1 MAKATKVI
9 NRIELSEEE
18 LRKIEFE
25 DIERTLL
32 ENKEVIKETFEVM
45 KGMQDRGIL
54 SMVNSLLKEGD
65 KVLNILVKTADTPET
80 ANTLKNLL
88 LMLGTLGT
96 LNVKQ
101 LEPLILKVNSGIAR
115 VAEIDKSGEKP
126 SYLSL
131 ARSLND
137 KEVKQA
143 MTLLMTFLKGMGEDT
158 SDLERTTQLPEDQQ
172 VHKENEQATI
182 QRPTSKKDFGSSM
195 PSKSGR
201 ESRKSSNWLWIAAGV
216 SLMTLPLLSKRQKN
230 EQNKIE

>member
-9 NRIELSEEE
+9 NRLELSEEE
-18 LRKIEFE
+18 VRKIEFE
-25 DIERTLL
+25 DIEKTLL
-32 ENKEVIKETFEVM
+32 QNKEVIKETFEVM

-65 KVLNILVKTADTPET
+65 KVLDILVKTADTPET

-115 VAEIDKSGEKP
+115 VAEIEKSGEKP

-131 ARSLND
+131 VRSLND
-137 KEVKQA
+137 KEIKQA

-158 SDLERTTQLPEDQQ
+158 SELERTTQLPENQQ
-172 VHKENEQATI
+172 YHKENVQANI
-182 QRPTSKKDFGSSM
+182 QRPTAKKDFGSSM
-195 PSKSGR
+195 PSNGGR
-201 ESRKSSNWLWIAAGV
+201 ESRRSNKWFWIAAGA
-216 SLMTLPLLSKRQKN
+216 SLITIPLISMR
-230 EQNKIE
+230 NKQPRNTNQ

>member
-9 NRIELSEEE
+9 NRMELSEEDV
-18 LRKIEFE
+18 RKIEFE
-25 DIERTLL
+25 EIERTLL

-65 KVLNILVKTADTPET
+65 KVLDILVKTADTPET

-115 VAEIDKSGEKP
+115 FAEIDKSDDKP
-126 SYLSL
+126 SYLSIL
-131 ARSLND
+131 RSLND

-158 SDLERTTQLPEDQQ
+158 SELERTTQLPENQQ
-172 VHKENEQATI
+172 VHKDNKQATI

-201 ESRKSSNWLWIAAGV
+201 ESRRSKNWFWIAAGA
-216 SLMTLPLLSKRQKN
+216 SLITIPLITKRKKHQRN
-230 EQNKIE
+230 MNQ

>member
-9 NRIELSEEE
+9 NRISISDEER
-18 LRKIEFE
+18 RKIELE

-88 LMLGTLGT
+88 LILGTLGT
-96 LNVKQ
+96 LNVQQ

-115 VAEIDKSGEKP
+115 VAESDKTPEKP
-126 SYLSL
+126 SYLAL
-131 ARSLND
+131 LRSLND
-137 KEVKQA
+137 QEVKQA
-143 MTLLMTFLKGMGEDT
+143 ITFLMTFLKGMGEDT
-158 SDLERTTQLPEDQQ
+158 RDLERTTQLPENQHL
-172 VHKENEQATI
+172 HKANEIADI
-182 QRPTSKKDFGSSM
+182 ERPTSRKSYGLSI
-195 PSKSGR
+195 PSKSGSEKKR
-201 ESRKSSNWLWIAAGV
+201 NTSLFWIAAGV
-216 SLMTLPLLSKRQKN
+216 SLVTIPLTLSKSK
-230 EQNKIE
+230 K

>member
-9 NRIELSEEE
+9 NRISISDEEKRRIEL
-18 LRKIEFE
+18 E

-88 LMLGTLGT
+88 LILGMLGT
-96 LNVKQ
+96 LNVQQ

-115 VAEIDKSGEKP
+115 VAESDKMPEKP
-126 SYLSL
+126 SYLAL
-131 ARSLND
+131 LRSLND
-137 KEVKQA
+137 QEVKQA
-143 MTLLMTFLKGMGEDT
+143 MTFLMTFLKGMGEDT
-158 SDLERTTQLPEDQQ
+158 SDLERTTQLPENQHL
-172 VHKENEQATI
+172 HKANETSDI
-182 QRPTSKKDFGSSM
+182 ERPTSRKSYVSSI
-195 PSKSGR
+195 PNKSGSQKR
-201 ESRKSSNWLWIAAGV
+201 RNTSLFWIAAGI
-216 SLMTLPLLSKRQKN
+216 SLVTIQLTLSKSK
-230 EQNKIE
+230 

>member
-9 NRIELSEEE
+9 NRISISDEERRRIEL
-18 LRKIEFE
+18 E

-88 LMLGTLGT
+88 LILGTLGT
-96 LNVKQ
+96 LNVQQ

-115 VAEIDKSGEKP
+115 VAEFDKTPEKP
-126 SYLSL
+126 SYLTL
-131 ARSLND
+131 LRSLND
-137 KEVKQA
+137 QEFKHA
-143 MTLLMTFLKGMGEDT
+143 MTFLMTFLKGMGEDT
-158 SDLERTTQLPEDQQ
+158 SDLERTTQLPENQHL
-172 VHKENEQATI
+172 HKTNETADI
-182 QRPTSKKDFGSSM
+182 ERPTSRKSYGSSI

-201 ESRKSSNWLWIAAGV
+201 EKKRNASWFWIAAGV
-216 SLMTLPLLSKRQKN
+216 SLITIPLTLSKSK
-230 EQNKIE
+230 K

>member
-9 NRIELSEEE
+9 NRITLSDEERRRIEL
-18 LRKIEFE
+18 E

-88 LMLGTLGT
+88 LILGTLGS
-96 LNVKQ
+96 LNVQQ

-115 VAEIDKSGEKP
+115 VAEAGKTPDKP
-126 SYLSL
+126 SYLAL
-131 ARSLND
+131 MRSLND
-137 KEVKQA
+137 QEVKQA
-143 MTLLMTFLKGMGEDT
+143 MTFLMTFLKGMGEDT
-158 SDLERTTQLPEDQQ
+158 SGLERTTQLPENQQ
-172 VHKENEQATI
+172 LHKANETADI
-182 QRPTSKKDFGSSM
+182 ERPTTRKSYGSSI
-195 PSKSGR
+195 PSEGGR
-201 ESRKSSNWLWIAAGV
+201 EKKRYTSWFWIAAGV
-216 SLMTLPLLSKRQKN
+216 SLVTIPLTLSRRKK
-230 EQNKIE
+230 

>member
-9 NRIELSEEE
+9 NRITLSDEERKRIEL
-18 LRKIEFE
+18 E

-88 LMLGTLGT
+88 LILGTLGT
-96 LNVKQ
+96 LNVQQ

-115 VAEIDKSGEKP
+115 VAEADKSSEKP
-126 SYLSL
+126 SYLTL
-131 ARSLND
+131 LRYLND
-137 KEVKQA
+137 QEVIQA
-143 MTLLMTFLKGMGEDT
+143 MTFLMTFLKGMGEDT
-158 SDLERTTQLPEDQQ
+158 SNLERTTQLPENQQ
-172 VHKENEQATI
+172 LHKANETADI
-182 QRPTSKKDFGSSM
+182 ERPTSRKSYGSSI
-195 PSKSGR
+195 PSKSGIEKKR
-201 ESRKSSNWLWIAAGV
+201 NLSWFWIAAGV
-216 SLMTLPLLSKRQKN
+216 SLVTIPLTLSRSKK
-230 EQNKIE
+230 